1 MKYSLLTSKQVI
13 LSVLFCIGFGMTQ
26 PAFSREYTDFSP
38 IVEKV
43 GKSVVNVITVS
54 GETQKMVPD
63 QLRGELEGTPLMD
76 VLKQLYGDKLDE
88 KLSGKGP
95 NIGSGAII
103 SADGYIVTNY
113 HVIDGASKIVVR
125 LQDRREF
132 SAKLVGSD
140 PGTDLALLKVDA
152 VDLPFLT
159 FGDSNQI
166 KVGEWVLAIGSP
178 FGFENTVTV
187 GVISATGRSLGSER
201 YVPFIQTDAAVNPGN
216 SGGPLLN
223 TSGDMIGINSQI
235 ISQSGD
241 YSGIS
246 FAIPV
251 SIVKTVIAQLKA
263 TGNVSRGWLG
273 LSFQD
278 LNLALA
284 DSFGLKSLK
293 GALIAKVIPG
303 SPAAK
308 AGIKEGDIITE
319 FNGHEIMRSTDLP
332 PIVGLLPVDS
342 KVPVKIFR
350 AQQEMG
356 ATIILSKY
364 TQPEDVN
371 PQDQTMTVPASTKPM
386 GGILVR
392 ELEDF
397 ERVNLGKDRSGVI
410 VMHVTGTGWN
420 NAGVNRGDIILYV
433 NGQPTPDLKT
443 FYDAVHTASQNPR
456 AIPVLVT
463 RSGDAQHY
471 LAVNL
476 SDNK

>member
-1 MKYSLLTSKQVI
+1 MKYLRLPTKQVY
-13 LSVLFCIGFGMTQ
+13 LTVLFCIGMILTP
-26 PAFSREYTDFSP
+26 PAFSKEYTDFSP

-43 GKSVVNVITVS
+43 GKSVVNVTTVS
-54 GETQKMVPD
+54 GDAQKMVPD

-103 SADGYIVTNY
+103 SSDGYIVTNY
-113 HVIDGASKIVVR
+113 HVVEGATQILVR

-132 SAKLVGSD
+132 NAKLIGSD

-152 VDLPFLT
+152 EGLPFLT
-159 FGDSNQI
+159 FGDSNQV

-178 FGFENTVTV
+178 FGFENSVTV
-187 GVISATGRSLGSER
+187 GVVSATGRSLGSER
-201 YVPFIQTDAAVNPGN
+201 YVPFIQTDAAINPGN

-223 TSGDMIGINSQI
+223 TAGDMVGINSQI

-251 SIVKTVIAQLKA
+251 SIVKTVISQLKSS
-263 TGNVSRGWLG
+263 GSVSRGWLG

-278 LNLALA
+278 LDVALA

-303 SPAAK
+303 SPAFK
-308 AGIKEGDIITE
+308 AGMREGDVITE
-319 FNGHEIMRSTDLP
+319 FNGSEIMRSTDLP

-342 KVPVKIFR
+342 KVLVKLVR
-350 AQQEMG
+350 AQHEIST
-356 ATIILSKY
+356 TITLSKY
-364 TQPEDVN
+364 NQGEELNSDGPVT
-371 PQDQTMTVPASTKPM
+371 TVPASTKPTE
-386 GGILVR
+386 GILVR

-397 ERVNLGKDRSGVI
+397 ERAALGKDKSGVI
-410 VMHVTGTGWN
+410 VMHVTGSGWN
-420 NAGVNRGDIILYV
+420 NAGIHRGDIILYV
-433 NGQPTPDLKT
+433 NGQATPNLKS
-443 FYDAVHTASQNPR
+443 FYNIIHDSSKSNR
-456 AIPVLVT
+456 AIPVLVS
-463 RSGDAQHY
+463 RSGDVQHY
-471 LAVNL
+471 LAVDLNE
-476 SDNK
+476 NK